1 MMSLAEAKQLT
12 FARPIDVENIAKE
25 ALGLSEMTPLVR
37 KHIQELVMNYGLSY
51 TEIIKSIIWYIEVR
65 KEKPDPAYGL
75 AFIRNLYPLI
85 KEYYH
90 NEELRLTR
98 RKKEI
103 AAALNEDLNAKFI
116 KVKTPRTR
124 RKQPQLID
132 ISQIDVE
139 GEDDND

>member
-1 MMSLAEAKQLT
+1 MSLAEAKQLS
-12 FARPIDVENIAKE
+12 FAKLVDVENIAKE
-25 ALGLSEMTPLVR
+25 ALGLSEMTPLVK
-37 KHIQELVMNYGLSY
+37 KHIQELIMNGLSY
-51 TEIIKSIIWYIEVR
+51 TDIIRSIVWYIEVR

-90 NEELRLTR
+90 SEELRLAR

-116 KVKTPRTR
+116 KVKRPRVR